1 VDSARAS
8 LATAC
13 DDEGGMLCSIAEES
27 SGVSWELI
35 EGVLRRLQEEKGE
48 DIMATDID
56 SQISG
61 RDYIGHCDCD
71 RKQAQGPMHG
81 IASTRRRMRY
91 SDDAK
96 PTDVRL
102 QEPYAGTAK
111 VQAVI
116 LLEVY

>member
-1 VDSARAS
+1 MDSARAS

-13 DDEGGMLCSIAEES
+13 DDEGGMLCSMAEES

-61 RDYIGHCDCD
+61 RDYIGHCD
-71 RKQAQGPMHG
+71 RKTSSRANARHCVNTPPDE
-81 IASTRRRMRY
+81 IFR
-91 SDDAK
+91 
-96 PTDVRL
+96 
-102 QEPYAGTAK
+102 
-111 VQAVI
+111 
-116 LLEVY
+116 